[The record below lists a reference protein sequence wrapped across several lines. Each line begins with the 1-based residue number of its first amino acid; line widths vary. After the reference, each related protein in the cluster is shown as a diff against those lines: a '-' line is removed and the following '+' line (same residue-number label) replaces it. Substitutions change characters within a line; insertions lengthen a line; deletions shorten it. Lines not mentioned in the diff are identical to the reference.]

1 MLCTFH
7 CEGDQALAQ
16 VAQRD
21 CEVTIPGD
29 IKKPSGHR
37 SHPEQL
43 AHHRFF
49 PPMLEPGE
57 DQPPPVPAQGK
68 QGPARGPGRCP

>member
-37 SHPEQL
+37 CHPGQL
-43 AHHRFF
+43 AHHRLS
-49 PPMLEPGE
+49 PH
-57 DQPPPVPAQGK
+57 A
-68 QGPARGPGRCP
+68 

>member
-1 MLCTFH
+1 MLLCTFH
-7 CEGDQALAQ
+7 REGDQALAQ

-37 SHPEQL
+37 CHPGQL
-43 AHHRFF
+43 AHHRLS
-49 PPMLEPGE
+49 PHAEPGE

-68 QGPARGPGRCP
+68 QRPARGPGRCP